1 MLTVFEAFTR
11 AALSVAVPAKMSGND
26 VLEALHPLIL
36 ERGGPVYIRSDNGP
50 ECVAA
55 PLSAWLIKVGIKPI
69 RIYPHSPP
77 ENGYNER
84 FNGRL
89 RQEVVNVEWVYSTRE
104 VQIAINIWR
113 RQYNQIRPHH
123 ALNMQPPAPEILLE
137 KRQIYGLY
145 NLGHT
150 P

>member
-1 MLTVFEAFTR
+1 MLPVFEAFTR
-11 AALSVAVPAKMSGND
+11 TSLSVAVPAKMSGND

-36 ERGGPVYIRSDNGP
+36 ERGGLVYIRSDNGP
-50 ECVAA
+50 ECGAA

-69 RIYPHSPP
+69 RIYPRSPP

-137 KRQIYGLY
+137 KRQIYDLY
-145 NLGHT
+145 NWGYT

>member
-69 RIYPHSPP
+69 RIYPRSPP
-77 ENGYNER
+77 ENVYDER

-104 VQIAINIWR
+104 VQIAINI
-113 RQYNQIRPHH
+113 
-123 ALNMQPPAPEILLE
+123 
-137 KRQIYGLY
+137 
-145 NLGHT
+145 
-150 P
+150 